1 VLEPNDLI
9 QRTHQFALQALT
21 FFRRLPRS
29 AEAQVVGIQLYR
41 AATAVE
47 SNYRAAKRGRST
59 AEFIAKLGTVVEEID
74 ESIMWLEHMRDGG
87 IAADPALLSEAEEL
101 RRIFGASLGTARRN
115 AKAHDSKR
123 KRRGCDDL

>member
-1 VLEPNDLI
+1 VDKPGDLI
-9 QRTHQFALQALT
+9 QRTHEFALQALA
-21 FFRRLPRS
+21 FFRRLPKS

-59 AEFIAKLGTVVEEID
+59 AEFIAKLGVVVEEID
-74 ESIMWLEHMRDGG
+74 ESVMWLEHLRDGK
-87 IAADPALLSEAEEL
+87 IAAEPTLLSEAEEL

-115 AKAHDSKR
+115 AKARNMKR
-123 KRRGCDDL
+123 PRTSGDDH